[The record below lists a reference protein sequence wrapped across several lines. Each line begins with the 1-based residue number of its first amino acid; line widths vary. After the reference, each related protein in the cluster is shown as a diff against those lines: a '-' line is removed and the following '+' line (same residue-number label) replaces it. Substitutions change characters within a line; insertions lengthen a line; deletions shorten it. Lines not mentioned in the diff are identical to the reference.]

1 MSGLYRRIV
10 DYRPYSGRESR
21 VLLGASCASSCI
33 ANGGSWNSAS
43 SESRVRLST
52 EKLGPK
58 ARSTN
63 MYSDGGHEVDGSWVL
78 RVYVTDLQVERSLR
92 VKGELHIGGVMLR
105 LVEDLDIAMDW
116 SDHAL
121 WWPARN
127 HWLTRT
133 RSTLDQYGVAA
144 DAQLHF
150 TPMHKTLRVQL
161 PDMRCLDCRVDFSV
175 KTFNAV
181 INLCKELGI
190 RHPEELS
197 FCKPLEPNHLKYN
210 LKDLPAKKKTENPKN
225 GHWNVSADTN
235 TFIPASQSPRGSTGS
250 LDQSNPFMCAPVTPN
265 RNHSTPISSP
275 VSHTGTWKRNNN
287 SSGFGS
293 TGSFNANNST
303 MSLEALNGGL
313 SESLAQSPTSISP
326 EVRAKLIRPKSLIER
341 ARMNVSW
348 LDSSLSI
355 MEQGIREFDTLR
367 LKFKFYSFYDLNP
380 KTDAVRINM
389 IYEQAKW
396 QLLAEEIDCT
406 EEEMLMF
413 AALQV
418 QVNLQASVP
427 QPATYDSNGATSP
440 VEDDIDA
447 ALTDLQVTLEG
458 SNISNGPSD
467 ITQVPELCDEL
478 RFFKP
483 KRFTLK
489 AFKRY
494 WFTCRDLHLRLY
506 KSREETSGSESPT
519 YMISLRGCEVT
530 PDVQLSQGRYGIRL
544 EVPSAEGMTEMWIR
558 CDNEQ
563 QYAKW
568 MAACRLGA
576 KGRTLADASYEG
588 EVNSIIAFLQLQRPA
603 PAPAINPSSLDIVPE
618 DYVAPRFAKKFKG
631 KLVQRILEA
640 HANVKDLPL
649 VEAKLNYI
657 KAWQSL
663 PEYGISLF
671 IVRFKNKDELLGI
684 ANNRLMRME
693 LHSGDHLK
701 TWRYNTMKA
710 WNVNWE
716 VKHMMVQFEE
726 ENIIFECQS
735 ADCKVVHEFIGGYIF
750 LSMRSKEANQT
761 LNEEMFHK
769 LTGGWV

>member
-1 MSGLYRRIV
+1 
-10 DYRPYSGRESR
+10 
-21 VLLGASCASSCI
+21 
-33 ANGGSWNSAS
+33 
-43 SESRVRLST
+43 
-52 EKLGPK
+52 
-58 ARSTN
+58 
-63 MYSDGGHEVDGSWVL
+63 MYSDGHEVDGSWVL

-121 WWPARN
+121 WWPDRN

-144 DAQLHF
+144 DAVLHF

-161 PDMRCLDCRVDFSV
+161 PDMRCLDCKVDFSV

-210 LKDLPAKKKTENPKN
+210 LKDLPAKKKIEHQKN
-225 GHWNVSADTN
+225 GHWNVPADTN
-235 TFIPASQSPRGSTGS
+235 TFIPVSQSPRGSTGS
-250 LDQSNPFMCAPVTPN
+250 LDQSSPFMCAPVTPNN

-275 VSHTGTWKRNNN
+275 VS
-287 SSGFGS
+287 
-293 TGSFNANNST
+293 
-303 MSLEALNGGL
+303 
-313 SESLAQSPTSISP
+313 
-326 EVRAKLIRPKSLIER
+326 
-341 ARMNVSW
+341 
-348 LDSSLSI
+348 
-355 MEQGIREFDTLR
+355 
-367 LKFKFYSFYDLNP
+367 
-380 KTDAVRINM
+380 
-389 IYEQAKW
+389 
-396 QLLAEEIDCT
+396 
-406 EEEMLMF
+406 
-413 AALQV
+413 V

-427 QPATYDSNGATSP
+427 QPSYDSNGASSP

-467 ITQVPELCDEL
+467 ITQVPELCDYL
-478 RFFKP
+478 RFLKP

-494 WFTCRDLHLRLY
+494 WVTCRDLHLRLY
-506 KSREETSGSESPT
+506 KSREETNSSESPA
-519 YMISLRGCEVT
+519 YVINLRGCEVT
-530 PDVQLSQGRYGIRL
+530 PDVHLSQGRYGIRL

-568 MAACRLGA
+568 MAACRLAA
-576 KGRTLADASYEG
+576 KGRSLADASYES
-588 EVNSIIAFLQLQRPA
+588 EVNSITAFLQLQRPA
-603 PAPAINPSSLDIVPE
+603 PAPAISPNSLDIVPD
-618 DYVAPRFAKKFKG
+618 DYVAPRFVKKFKG

-640 HANVKDLPL
+640 HTNVKDLPL
-649 VEAKLNYI
+649 VEAKLSYI

-671 IVRFKNKDELLGI
+671 VVRFTGKSKDELLGI

>member
-1 MSGLYRRIV
+1 
-10 DYRPYSGRESR
+10 
-21 VLLGASCASSCI
+21 
-33 ANGGSWNSAS
+33 
-43 SESRVRLST
+43 
-52 EKLGPK
+52 
-58 ARSTN
+58 
-63 MYSDGGHEVDGSWVL
+63 MYSDGHEVDGSWVL

-121 WWPARN
+121 WWPAHN

-144 DAQLHF
+144 DALLHF

-161 PDMRCLDCRVDFSV
+161 PDMRSVDC
-175 KTFNAV
+175 
-181 INLCKELGI
+181 I

-197 FCKPLEPNHLKYN
+197 FCKPLEPSHLKYN
-210 LKDLPAKKKTENPKN
+210 LKDLPSKKKIENQKN
-225 GHWNVSADTN
+225 GHWNVPADTN

-250 LDQSNPFMCAPVTPN
+250 LDQSSPFMCAPVTPSN

-275 VSHTGTWKRNNN
+275 VSIQHTSTWKRNNN

-313 SESLAQSPTSISP
+313 SESLAQSPASISP
-326 EVRAKLIRPKSLIER
+326 EVRLKLIRPKSLVER
-341 ARMNVSW
+341 ARMNVAW
-348 LDSSLSI
+348 LNSSLSI
-355 MEQGIREFDTLR
+355 MEQGIREYDTLR

-418 QVNLQASVP
+418 QVNLQATMP
-427 QPATYDSNGATSP
+427 QTNYDSNGASSP

-458 SNISNGPSD
+458 SNINNGPSD
-467 ITQVPELCDEL
+467 ITQVPELCDYL

-494 WFTCRDLHLRLY
+494 WFTCRDLQLRLH
-506 KSREETSGSESPT
+506 KTREETNSSDSPA
-519 YMISLRGCEVT
+519 YVINLRGCEVT
-530 PDVQLSQGRYGIRL
+530 PDVHLSQGRYGIRL

-558 CDNEQ
+558 CDTEQ

-568 MAACRLGA
+568 MAACRLAA
-576 KGRTLADASYEG
+576 KGRTLADSSYET

-603 PAPAINPSSLDIVPE
+603 PAPAINPNSLDITPD
-618 DYVAPRFAKKFKG
+618 DYVAPRFVKRLKG

-663 PEYGISLF
+663 PEYGTSLF
-671 IVRFKNKDELLGI
+671 VVRFTGKSKDELLGI

-693 LHSGDHLK
+693 YNSGDHLK

-769 LTGGWV
+769 LTGGWL

>member
-1 MSGLYRRIV
+1 MCVRGLCTREPQNSGDIALPSIV
-10 DYRPYSGRESR
+10 
-21 VLLGASCASSCI
+21 ASYPVKKHKGLA
-33 ANGGSWNSAS
+33 
-43 SESRVRLST
+43 
-52 EKLGPK
+52 
-58 ARSTN
+58 N
-63 MYSDGGHEVDGSWVL
+63 MYSDGHEVDGSWVL

-105 LVEDLDIAMDW
+105 LVEDLHIAVDW

-144 DAQLHF
+144 DALLHF

-175 KTFNAV
+175 KTFKAV

-210 LKDLPAKKKTENPKN
+210 LKDLPAKKKIDNQKN
-225 GHWNVSADTN
+225 GHWNVPADTN

-250 LDQSNPFMCAPVTPN
+250 LDQSNPFMCAPVTPSN

-275 VSHTGTWKRNNN
+275 VSHTGTWKKSNN

-293 TGSFNANNST
+293 AGSFNANNST

-313 SESLAQSPTSISP
+313 SDSLAQSPTSISP

-341 ARMNVSW
+341 ARMNVAW

-355 MEQGIREFDTLR
+355 MEQGIHEFDTLR

-418 QVNLQASVP
+418 QVNLQANVP
-427 QPATYDSNGATSP
+427 QPTTYDSNGTTSP

-467 ITQVPELCDEL
+467 ITHVPELCDEL

-489 AFKRY
+489 AYKRY
-494 WFTCRDLHLRLY
+494 WFTCRDLQLRLY
-506 KSREETSGSESPT
+506 KSRVEASGSESPA
-519 YMISLRGCEVT
+519 YVINLRGCEVT
-530 PDVQLSQGRYGIRL
+530 PDVYLSQGRYGIRL

-568 MAACRLGA
+568 MAACRLAA
-576 KGRTLADASYEG
+576 KGRTLADASYES
-588 EVNSIIAFLQLQRPA
+588 EVSSIIAFLQLQRPA
-603 PAPAINPSSLDIVPE
+603 PAPAINPNALDIVPE

-640 HANVKDLPL
+640 HANVKDLSL
-649 VEAKLNYI
+649 IEAKLNYI

-671 IVRFKNKDELLGI
+671 IVRFTGKNKDELLGI

>member
-1 MSGLYRRIV
+1 MFNFVISNRTTLY
-10 DYRPYSGRESR
+10 
-21 VLLGASCASSCI
+21 
-33 ANGGSWNSAS
+33 
-43 SESRVRLST
+43 
-52 EKLGPK
+52 
-58 ARSTN
+58 
-63 MYSDGGHEVDGSWVL
+63 
-78 RVYVTDLQVERSLR
+78 LQ
-92 VKGELHIGGVMLR
+92 I
-105 LVEDLDIAMDW
+105 
-116 SDHAL
+116 
-121 WWPARN
+121 
-127 HWLTRT
+127 
-133 RSTLDQYGVAA
+133 Q
-144 DAQLHF
+144 
-150 TPMHKTLRVQL
+150 
-161 PDMRCLDCRVDFSV
+161 
-175 KTFNAV
+175 
-181 INLCKELGI
+181 
-190 RHPEELS
+190 
-197 FCKPLEPNHLKYN
+197 
-210 LKDLPAKKKTENPKN
+210 
-225 GHWNVSADTN
+225 
-235 TFIPASQSPRGSTGS
+235 
-250 LDQSNPFMCAPVTPN
+250 
-265 RNHSTPISSP
+265 
-275 VSHTGTWKRNNN
+275 HTSTWKRNNN

-313 SESLAQSPTSISP
+313 SESLAQSPASISP
-326 EVRAKLIRPKSLIER
+326 EVRSKLIRPKSLVER
-341 ARMNVSW
+341 ARMNVAW

-355 MEQGIREFDTLR
+355 MEQGIREYDILR

-418 QVNLQASVP
+418 QVNLQATMP
-427 QPATYDSNGATSP
+427 QSSYDSNGASSP

-458 SNISNGPSD
+458 SNINNGPSD
-467 ITQVPELCDEL
+467 ITQVPELCDYL

-494 WFTCRDLHLRLY
+494 WFTCRDLQLRLY
-506 KSREETSGSESPT
+506 KTREETNGSESPA
-519 YMISLRGCEVT
+519 YVINLRGCEVT
-530 PDVQLSQGRYGIRL
+530 PDVHLSQGRYGIRL

-558 CDNEQ
+558 CDTEQ

-568 MAACRLGA
+568 MAACRLAA
-576 KGRTLADASYEG
+576 KGRTLADASYES
-588 EVNSIIAFLQLQRPA
+588 EVNSITAFLQLQRPA
-603 PAPAINPSSLDIVPE
+603 PAPAISPNSLDITPD
-618 DYVAPRFAKKFKG
+618 DYVAPRFVKRFKG

-671 IVRFKNKDELLGI
+671 VVRFTGKSKDELLGI

-769 LTGGWV
+769 LTGGWL

>member
-1 MSGLYRRIV
+1 
-10 DYRPYSGRESR
+10 
-21 VLLGASCASSCI
+21 
-33 ANGGSWNSAS
+33 
-43 SESRVRLST
+43 
-52 EKLGPK
+52 
-58 ARSTN
+58 
-63 MYSDGGHEVDGSWVL
+63 MYSDGHEVDGSWVL

-105 LVEDLDIAMDW
+105 LVDDLEIAMNW

-121 WWPARN
+121 WWPERN

-144 DAQLHF
+144 DARLHF
-150 TPMHKTLRVQL
+150 TPMRKTLRVQL
-161 PDMRCLDCRVDFSV
+161 PDMRCLDCKVDFSV

-210 LKDLPAKKKTENPKN
+210 LKDLPVKKKVENQKN
-225 GHWNVSADTN
+225 GHWNVPADTN
-235 TFIPASQSPRGSTGS
+235 TFIPVSQSPRGSTGS
-250 LDQSNPFMCAPVTPN
+250 LDQSSPFMCAPVTPSN

-275 VSHTGTWKRNNN
+275 ISTGTWKRNNN

-293 TGSFNANNST
+293 SDSFNANNST
-303 MSLEALNGGL
+303 MSLEALNGAL
-313 SESLAQSPTSISP
+313 SDSLAQSPTSISP
-326 EVRAKLIRPKSLIER
+326 EVRAKLVRPKNLVER
-341 ARMNVSW
+341 ARMNVAW

-389 IYEQAKW
+389 MYEQAKW

-427 QPATYDSNGATSP
+427 QPSYDSNGASSP

-467 ITQVPELCDEL
+467 ITQVPELCDHL
-478 RFFKP
+478 RFSKP

-494 WFTCRDLHLRLY
+494 WVTCRDLQLRLY
-506 KSREETSGSESPT
+506 KTREETNSSEAPAHV
-519 YMISLRGCEVT
+519 INLRGCEVT
-530 PDVQLSQGRYGIRL
+530 PDVHLSQGRYGIRL

-568 MAACRLGA
+568 MAACRLAA
-576 KGRTLADASYEG
+576 KGRTLADSSYDS

-603 PAPAINPSSLDIVPE
+603 PAPAINPSALDIVPE
-618 DYVAPRFAKKFKG
+618 DYVAPRFVKKFKG

-649 VEAKLNYI
+649 IEAKLNYI

-663 PEYGISLF
+663 PEYGIALF
-671 IVRFKNKDELLGI
+671 VVRFTGKSKDELLGI

-750 LSMRSKEANQT
+750 LSMRSKEVNQT

>member
-1 MSGLYRRIV
+1 
-10 DYRPYSGRESR
+10 
-21 VLLGASCASSCI
+21 
-33 ANGGSWNSAS
+33 
-43 SESRVRLST
+43 
-52 EKLGPK
+52 
-58 ARSTN
+58 
-63 MYSDGGHEVDGSWVL
+63 MYSDGHEVDGSWVL

-144 DAQLHF
+144 DALLHF

-161 PDMRCLDCRVDFSV
+161 PDMRSVDCRVDFSV

-197 FCKPLEPNHLKYN
+197 FCKPLEPSHLKCN
-210 LKDLPAKKKTENPKN
+210 LKDLPSKKKIENQKN
-225 GHWNVSADTN
+225 GHWNVPADTN

-250 LDQSNPFMCAPVTPN
+250 LDQSSPFMCAPVTPSN

-275 VSHTGTWKRNNN
+275 VSIQHTSTWKRNNN

-313 SESLAQSPTSISP
+313 SESLAQSPASISP
-326 EVRAKLIRPKSLIER
+326 EVRSKLIRPKSLVER
-341 ARMNVSW
+341 ARMNVAW

-355 MEQGIREFDTLR
+355 MEQGIREYDTLR

-418 QVNLQASVP
+418 QVNLQATMP
-427 QPATYDSNGATSP
+427 QSSYDSNGASSP

-458 SNISNGPSD
+458 SNINNGPSD
-467 ITQVPELCDEL
+467 ITQVPELCDYL

-494 WFTCRDLHLRLY
+494 WFTCKDLQLRLY
-506 KSREETSGSESPT
+506 KTREETNGSESPA
-519 YMISLRGCEVT
+519 YVINLRGCEVT
-530 PDVQLSQGRYGIRL
+530 PDVHLSQGRYGIRL

-558 CDNEQ
+558 CDTEQ

-568 MAACRLGA
+568 MAACRLAA
-576 KGRTLADASYEG
+576 KGRTLADASYES
-588 EVNSIIAFLQLQRPA
+588 EVNSITAFLQLQRPA
-603 PAPAINPSSLDIVPE
+603 PAPAISPNSLDITPD
-618 DYVAPRFAKKFKG
+618 DYVAPRFVKRFKG

-671 IVRFKNKDELLGI
+671 VVRFTGKSKDELLGI

-769 LTGGWV
+769 LTGGWL

>member
-1 MSGLYRRIV
+1 
-10 DYRPYSGRESR
+10 
-21 VLLGASCASSCI
+21 
-33 ANGGSWNSAS
+33 
-43 SESRVRLST
+43 
-52 EKLGPK
+52 
-58 ARSTN
+58 
-63 MYSDGGHEVDGSWVL
+63 MYSDGHEVDGSWVL

-144 DAQLHF
+144 DALLHF

-197 FCKPLEPNHLKYN
+197 FCKPLEPCHLKYN
-210 LKDLPAKKKTENPKN
+210 LKDLPSKKKIENHKN
-225 GHWNVSADTN
+225 GQWNVPADTN

-250 LDQSNPFMCAPVTPN
+250 LDQSSPFMCAPVTPSN

-275 VSHTGTWKRNNN
+275 VSLQHTSTWKRNNN

-326 EVRAKLIRPKSLIER
+326 ELRSKLIRPKSLLER
-341 ARMNVSW
+341 ARMNVAW

-418 QVNLQASVP
+418 QVNLQASEP
-427 QPATYDSNGATSP
+427 QSNYESNGASSP

-458 SNISNGPSD
+458 SNINNGPSD
-467 ITQVPELCDEL
+467 ITQVPELCDYL

-494 WFTCRDLHLRLY
+494 WFTCRDLQLRLY
-506 KSREETSGSESPT
+506 KTREETNGSESPA
-519 YMISLRGCEVT
+519 YVINLRGCEVT
-530 PDVQLSQGRYGIRL
+530 PDVHLSQGRYGIRL

-558 CDNEQ
+558 CDTEQ

-568 MAACRLGA
+568 MAACRLAA
-576 KGRTLADASYEG
+576 KGRTLADASYES

-603 PAPAINPSSLDIVPE
+603 PAPAINPSSLDITPE
-618 DYVAPRFAKKFKG
+618 DYVAPRFVKRFKG

-671 IVRFKNKDELLGI
+671 VVRFTGKSKDELLGI

-769 LTGGWV
+769 LTGGWL

>member
-1 MSGLYRRIV
+1 
-10 DYRPYSGRESR
+10 
-21 VLLGASCASSCI
+21 
-33 ANGGSWNSAS
+33 
-43 SESRVRLST
+43 
-52 EKLGPK
+52 
-58 ARSTN
+58 
-63 MYSDGGHEVDGSWVL
+63 MYSDGHEVDGSWVL

-105 LVEDLDIAMDW
+105 LVDDLGIAMNW

-121 WWPARN
+121 WWPERN

-144 DAQLHF
+144 DARLHF
-150 TPMHKTLRVQL
+150 TPMRKTLRVQL
-161 PDMRCLDCRVDFSV
+161 PDMRCLDCKVDFSV

-210 LKDLPAKKKTENPKN
+210 LKDLPVKKKIENQKN
-225 GHWNVSADTN
+225 GHWNVPADTN
-235 TFIPASQSPRGSTGS
+235 TFIPVSQSPRGSTGS
-250 LDQSNPFMCAPVTPN
+250 LDQSSPFMCAPVTPSN

-275 VSHTGTWKRNNN
+275 VSTGTWKRNNN

-293 TGSFNANNST
+293 SDSFNANNST
-303 MSLEALNGGL
+303 MSLEALNGAL

-326 EVRAKLIRPKSLIER
+326 EVRAKLVRPKNLVER
-341 ARMNVSW
+341 ARMNVAW

-389 IYEQAKW
+389 MYEQAKW

-427 QPATYDSNGATSP
+427 QPSYDSNGASSP

-467 ITQVPELCDEL
+467 ITQVPELCDHL
-478 RFFKP
+478 RFSKP

-494 WFTCRDLHLRLY
+494 WVTCRDLQLRLY
-506 KSREETSGSESPT
+506 KTREETNSSEAPAHV
-519 YMISLRGCEVT
+519 INLRGCEVT
-530 PDVQLSQGRYGIRL
+530 PDVHLSQGRYGIRL
-544 EVPSAEGMTEMWIR
+544 EVPSAEGMTEMWMR

-568 MAACRLGA
+568 MAACRLAA
-576 KGRTLADASYEG
+576 KGRTLADSSYES
-588 EVNSIIAFLQLQRPA
+588 EVKSIIAFLQLQRPA
-603 PAPAINPSSLDIVPE
+603 PAPAINPSALDIVPE
-618 DYVAPRFAKKFKG
+618 DYVAPRFVKKFKG

-649 VEAKLNYI
+649 IEAKLNYI

-663 PEYGISLF
+663 PEYGIALF
-671 IVRFKNKDELLGI
+671 VVRFTGKSKDELLGI

-750 LSMRSKEANQT
+750 LSMRSKEVNQT

>member
-1 MSGLYRRIV
+1 
-10 DYRPYSGRESR
+10 
-21 VLLGASCASSCI
+21 
-33 ANGGSWNSAS
+33 
-43 SESRVRLST
+43 
-52 EKLGPK
+52 
-58 ARSTN
+58 
-63 MYSDGGHEVDGSWVL
+63 
-78 RVYVTDLQVERSLR
+78 
-92 VKGELHIGGVMLR
+92 
-105 LVEDLDIAMDW
+105 MDW

-144 DAQLHF
+144 DALLHF

-161 PDMRCLDCRVDFSV
+161 PDMRSVDCRVDFSV

-197 FCKPLEPNHLKYN
+197 FCKPLEPSHLKCN
-210 LKDLPAKKKTENPKN
+210 LKDLPSKKKIENQKN
-225 GHWNVSADTN
+225 GHWNVPADTN

-250 LDQSNPFMCAPVTPN
+250 LDQSSPFMCAPVTPSN

-275 VSHTGTWKRNNN
+275 VSIQHTSTWKRNNN

-313 SESLAQSPTSISP
+313 SESLAQSPASISP
-326 EVRAKLIRPKSLIER
+326 EVRSKLIRPKSLVER
-341 ARMNVSW
+341 ARMNVAW

-355 MEQGIREFDTLR
+355 MEQGIREYDTLR

-418 QVNLQASVP
+418 QVNLQATMP
-427 QPATYDSNGATSP
+427 QSSYDSNGASSP

-458 SNISNGPSD
+458 SNINNGPSD
-467 ITQVPELCDEL
+467 ITQVPELCDYL

-494 WFTCRDLHLRLY
+494 WFTCKDLQLRLY
-506 KSREETSGSESPT
+506 KTREETNGSESPA
-519 YMISLRGCEVT
+519 YVINLRGCEVT
-530 PDVQLSQGRYGIRL
+530 PDVHLSQGRYGIRL

-558 CDNEQ
+558 CDTEQ

-568 MAACRLGA
+568 MAACRLAA
-576 KGRTLADASYEG
+576 KGRTLADASYES
-588 EVNSIIAFLQLQRPA
+588 EVNSITAFLQLQRPA
-603 PAPAINPSSLDIVPE
+603 PAPAISPNSLDITPD
-618 DYVAPRFAKKFKG
+618 DYVAPRFVKRFKG

-671 IVRFKNKDELLGI
+671 VVRFTGKSKDELLGI

-769 LTGGWV
+769 LTGGWL

>member
-1 MSGLYRRIV
+1 MF
-10 DYRPYSGRESR
+10 
-21 VLLGASCASSCI
+21 
-33 ANGGSWNSAS
+33 
-43 SESRVRLST
+43 
-52 EKLGPK
+52 
-58 ARSTN
+58 
-63 MYSDGGHEVDGSWVL
+63 SDGHEVDGSWVL

-92 VKGELHIGGVMLR
+92 VKGDLHIGGVMLR

-121 WWPARN
+121 WWSERN
-127 HWLTRT
+127 YWLTRT

-144 DAQLHF
+144 DALLHF

-197 FCKPLEPNHLKYN
+197 FCKPLEPHHLKCN
-210 LKDLPAKKKTENPKN
+210 LKDLSAKKKIENQRN
-225 GHWNVSADTN
+225 GQWNVPADTN
-235 TFIPASQSPRGSTGS
+235 TFIPVTQSPKGSNSS
-250 LDQSNPFMCAPVTPN
+250 LEQNSPFLCAPVTPNN

-275 VSHTGTWKRNNN
+275 VTHTGTWKRNNN

-313 SESLAQSPTSISP
+313 SESLAQSPASVSP
-326 EVRAKLIRPKSLIER
+326 DIRSKLIRPKSLIER
-341 ARMNVSW
+341 ARMNVAW

-427 QPATYDSNGATSP
+427 QPNYETNGTSSP

-458 SNISNGPSD
+458 SSISNGSCN
-467 ITQVPELCDEL
+467 IMEVPELCDYL

-489 AFKRY
+489 AYKRY
-494 WFTCRDLHLRLY
+494 WFTCRDLQLRLY
-506 KSREETSGSESPT
+506 KTREESNSSEPPAHV
-519 YMISLRGCEVT
+519 INLRGCEVT
-530 PDVQLSQGRYGIRL
+530 PDVNLSQGRYGIRL
-544 EVPSAEGMTEMWIR
+544 EVPSADGMTEMWIR
-558 CDNEQ
+558 CETEQ

-568 MAACRLGA
+568 MAACRLAA
-576 KGRTLADASYEG
+576 KGRSLADSSYES
-588 EVNSIIAFLQLQRPA
+588 EVNSITAFLQLQRPA
-603 PAPAINPSSLDIVPE
+603 PAPAISPNSLDIIPE
-618 DYVAPRFAKKFKG
+618 DYVAPRFAKKLKG

-671 IVRFKNKDELLGI
+671 IVRFSPKTKDELLGI
-684 ANNRLMRME
+684 ANNRLMRMD

-726 ENIIFECQS
+726 ENIIFETQS